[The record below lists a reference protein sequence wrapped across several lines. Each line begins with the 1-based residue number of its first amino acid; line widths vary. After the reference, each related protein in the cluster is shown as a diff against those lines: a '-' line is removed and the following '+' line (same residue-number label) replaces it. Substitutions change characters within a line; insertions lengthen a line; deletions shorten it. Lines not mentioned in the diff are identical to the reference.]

1 MIYYPG
7 IHRTNQGDSSYFLYA
22 RKSWAYNE
30 KTSYIMNSEI
40 IIPKDIREDY
50 CLEA

>member
-1 MIYYPG
+1 MLYYPG
-7 IHRTNQGDSSYFLYA
+7 ILRTKQGVYSYFLYA

-30 KTSYIMNSEI
+30 KISYIMNSRDHHTQY
-40 IIPKDIREDY
+40 KREGY

>member
-1 MIYYPG
+1 MLYYPG
-7 IHRTNQGDSSYFLYA
+7 ILRTKQGVYSYFLYA

-30 KTSYIMNSEI
+30 KTSNFMNSVN

-50 CLEA
+50 GLEA